1 MPATDGAS
9 KLRLWREP
17 LIFLAVAAAL
27 VASAAY
33 VQHRR
38 EVRPT
43 VPKVVAAAQRGVV
56 DGPRVAGAR
65 RIDGLGFPAFPPWRI
80 TGGRTDRVGDRRT
93 ATVVYARGHARISY
107 TLVSGS
113 AHVNYAN
120 GSGSEYRSVH
130 GHVVELNWLGG
141 VTPGLEVLP
150 HPRGFVLAF
159 KRNSRTTVLVG
170 TPYRRSVGWA
180 MRRLALDSL

>member
-1 MPATDGAS
+1 VA
-9 KLRLWREP
+9 REAQRHSAGVNRGG
-17 LIFLAVAAAL
+17 LSLLAVAALL
-27 VASAAY
+27 VAGAGY

-43 VPKVVAAAQRGVV
+43 VPKVVAAAQRGVA
-56 DGPRVAGAR
+56 DGPGIAAAR

-80 TGGRTDRVGDRRT
+80 TGGRADRVGDRRT

-107 TLVSGS
+107 TLVSGG

-120 GSGSEYRSVH
+120 GTSLEYHSVH
-130 GHVVELNWLGG
+130 GRVVELNWLGG
-141 VTPGLEVLP
+141 ITPALDVLP
-150 HPRGFVLAF
+150 RPRGFVLTF